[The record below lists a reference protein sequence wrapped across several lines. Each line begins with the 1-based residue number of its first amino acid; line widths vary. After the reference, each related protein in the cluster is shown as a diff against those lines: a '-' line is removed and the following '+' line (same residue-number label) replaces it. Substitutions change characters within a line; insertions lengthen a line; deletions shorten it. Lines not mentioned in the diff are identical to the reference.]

1 MDERRVDGELLIFAS
16 LGRIC
21 CVMADSFLKYWEEE
35 LQVPLDLL
43 TKEIFDK
50 VVVSVRADLDVPTFD
65 DRVVKGRLEG
75 ATSGSGGRYCVA
87 WGSISFILNLF
98 SSIARLI
105 TEFGVLA
112 KVISSQPDGISFAI
126 AHLGQE
132 LLKIVLVP
140 EWQFSRAC
148 GSSSVYIFIPWLD
161 IF

>member
-1 MDERRVDGELLIFAS
+1 MDERRVDAELLIFAS

-21 CVMADSFLKYWEEE
+21 CVVAESFLKYWEEK
-35 LQVPLDLL
+35 LQIPLDLL
-43 TKEIFDK
+43 TKEILDK
-50 VVVSVRADLDVPTFD
+50 VVVSVRANLDVPTFD

-75 ATSGSGGRYCVA
+75 ATSGSGGRYCVI

-98 SSIARLI
+98 SSFARLI

-112 KVISSQPDGISFAI
+112 RVITGQQDGISFAV

-140 EWQFSRAC
+140 EWQFSRAY
-148 GSSSVYIFIPWLD
+148 GSSPVTVFI
-161 IF
+161 

>member
-1 MDERRVDGELLIFAS
+1 MDERRVDGELLMFAS

-21 CVMADSFLKYWEEE
+21 CAAVDTFLKYWEEK

-50 VVVSVRADLDVPTFD
+50 VVVSVRANLDVPTFD
-65 DRVVKGRLEG
+65 DRVVKGRMEA
-75 ATSGSGGRYCVA
+75 ATSGSGGRYCVV

-98 SSIARLI
+98 SSVARLI

-112 KVISSQPDGISFAI
+112 RVINSQQDGISFAI

-132 LLKIVLVP
+132 LLKIILVP
-140 EWQFSRAC
+140 EWDFSRAY
-148 GSSSVYIFIPWLD
+148 G
-161 IF
+161 